1 MRAEARLLTCR
12 GQRDCICGRQ
22 RLKLL
27 MYEALRVLDYE
38 ALRVL
43 DNLEVNEIGF
53 AVANDIENGGAVEK

>member
-1 MRAEARLLTCR
+1 
-12 GQRDCICGRQ
+12 
-22 RLKLL
+22 